1 RETGLPTPCN
11 VSCGADRLRCAAH
24 PGYAGVG
31 MPGDLHHCR
40 GRRLDGDPP
49 AVRLG
54 ALRRQLQALGDD
66 PILSKIEEAITAEDW
81 RTAVGLLAIA
91 SDNIG
96 KANGAAVKLIA
107 RINRT
112 RHSPLLEGLDA

>member
-1 RETGLPTPCN
+1 MAKPSVPTAPI
-11 VSCGADRLRCAAH
+11 H
-24 PGYAGVG
+24 F
-31 MPGDLHHCR
+31 
-40 GRRLDGDPP
+40 DGDPP

-112 RHSPLLEGLDA
+112 RHSPPLEGLDA